1 MKATY
6 TTIFLLAGALWST
19 RAEAHVDISS
29 GPAAANATNEV
40 AFSVG
45 HGCTGSDTF
54 KIVVDI
60 PVGITSVRPMRSDFG
75 TPGVTK
81 DMAGTIT
88 SVSWQKPLSEALD
101 GDTAF
106 YKLIIRLKT
115 PNQPF
120 TTVYFPVHQTCRAKD
135 GTMTT
140 VDWVAQPGGTGEPAA
155 ALKLVPA
162 RLSGWNKYTVP
173 EAMTDLS
180 VFFKDALIV
189 WKGAAA
195 YSANPNTASLI
206 TSTPGVTA
214 LTSLGAGDEVWVRY

>member
-1 MKATY
+1 MKALY

-19 RAEAHVDISS
+19 SAEAHVDIAS
-29 GPAAANATNEV
+29 GPAAANTTNEV
-40 AFSVG
+40 VFSVG
-45 HGCTGSDTF
+45 HGCAGSDTF

-60 PVGITSVRPMRSDFG
+60 PAGVTSVRPMRSDFG
-75 TPGVTK
+75 TPIVNK

-88 SVSWQKPLSEALD
+88 SVSWQKPLAEALD

-106 YKLIIRLKT
+106 YKLVIRLKT

-120 TTVYFPVHQTCRAKD
+120 TTVYFAAHQTCRAKD

-140 VDWVAQPGGTGEPAA
+140 VDWAALPGGTGEPAA
-155 ALKLVPA
+155 PLLLVPA
-162 RLSGWNKYTVP
+162 RLPGWNKYTIP
-173 EAMTDLS
+173 AAMTDLS
-180 VFFKDALIV
+180 VFFKDAQIV

-206 TSTPGVTA
+206 TNTPGVTA
-214 LTSLGAGDEVWVRY
+214 LTALGAGDEVWVRY